1 MTTSN
6 EMQRL
11 RDVLDA
17 YGADR
22 DRWPA
27 EDRAALELF
36 VAGNAEAAR
45 FLAEE
50 AAFDSLLAHAPDTVS
65 GMSVQR
71 VRSTLMAQIETEA
84 AEAGPAVSNVV
95 PLVRQPRADRQEQ
108 ARSQLWRDLSVMA
121 AALLLGFFTVSTG
134 VLDGSSLDPANLTAS
149 VASEADDVSAV
160 ALGGSEDE
168 LMQEEML

>member
-17 YGADR
+17 YGADC

-27 EDRAALELF
+27 EDRAALEPI

-45 FLAEE
+45 LLAEE

-71 VRSTLMAQIETEA
+71 VRSSLMAQIDA
-84 AEAGPAVSNVV
+84 AAAAVPAASNVV
-95 PLVRQPRADRQEQ
+95 PLVRQPRRGRQEQ

-149 VASEADDVSAV
+149 AASEADDVSAV
-160 ALGGSEDE
+160 ALGGSADE